1 MRLILV
7 LITIFLFAS
16 CNNGDKKNNSIKAE
30 RTHLKNL
37 RQAKLNE
44 AIYLLINAVDEY
56 ELEGYQT
63 CENKT
68 VDYFYKG
75 GPYWIG
81 QRMYLGGTV
90 GNQGDNLHA
99 TPAQIQNFESIKVKI
114 DTLYFISIYIGK
126 EEVLNQKI
134 DLDSDAINSE
144 QDEVLFLMD
153 TVDNVIANKLSFN
166 VFSGTVI
173 RIRYWKSSGAIALE
187 ITCVDPSIDSSI
199 KYSFRR
205 IHVY

>member
-7 LITIFLFAS
+7 LITILLFTS
-16 CNNGDKKNNSIKAE
+16 CNNGDKKNNGIKAE
-30 RTHLKNL
+30 RTHLKKI
-37 RQAKLNE
+37 RQAKLNK
-44 AIYLLINAVDEY
+44 AIYLLINAVNEY

-75 GPYWIG
+75 GDAWIG
-81 QRMYLGGTV
+81 QRIQLGGTS
-90 GNQGDNLHA
+90 NQTSLHA

-134 DLDSDAINSE
+134 DVDSDALNSE

-187 ITCVDPSIDSSI
+187 ITSINPSIDSSI

-205 IHVY
+205 EHVY